1 MTKQELANKIW
12 SITKQMRSKIKANE
26 YKDYILCFMFYK
38 FLSDKEEVFLEKEG
52 LTPENVVS
60 SDSDVMNFAKD
71 GIGYAIE
78 YKNLFSTWKNADVLL
93 DAKTVSEGLDAFN
106 KNIKPVNKRVFENI
120 FDTLHNGIDKLGDS
134 SGSRDKACRN
144 IISMINDIPTDN
156 GKNYDVMGYIYEFLI
171 YKFATAAKD
180 DGAFYTPH
188 EVSQLISMIVAE
200 HCKNCWD

>member
-26 YKDYILCFMFYK
+26 YKDYILGFMFYK
-38 FLSDKEEVFLEKEG
+38 FLSDKEEVLLEKEG

-120 FDTLHNGIDKLGDS
+120 FDTLH
-134 SGSRDKACRN
+134 
-144 IISMINDIPTDN
+144 
-156 GKNYDVMGYIYEFLI
+156 IYEFLI